1 MNLRE
6 GAHIHLI
13 AACGTAM
20 GSLAAMLSEKGY
32 RVTGSDAH
40 IYPPMSTYL
49 REIGIELFE
58 GFAPENLQTRPD
70 LIVVGNAISRGN
82 PELEAALDAAIPY
95 TSLPELLR
103 DLFIRGKRS
112 VVVTGTHGKT
122 TTTAITAHLFSN
134 HDLNPSFLVAG
145 LTNNFPR
152 PYHLGTGEHVI
163 IEGDEYDSAYFAKWP
178 KFFYYLPE
186 TLIINNIE
194 FDHADIYGSLGEIT
208 KAFRQLVNTVPRRG
222 LIIAHAADDAVA
234 DVLSSA
240 QAPVQTFG
248 IETDAF
254 WRADIVSSTPQG
266 TDFTLYQQ
274 NVELGSFHL
283 PLHGEYNVRNALA
296 SIAACHH
303 AGIAANT
310 MQSSLASFK
319 GVKRRQEVL
328 GEWGNIL
335 LIDDFAHHPTA
346 VEQTLQAVANAYPQR
361 RIWAV
366 FEPASATNARA
377 LFEKRYLNAFTN
389 AERVIIG
396 KVPRPERAR
405 GDEPFSPQR
414 LISNLNSQGRTALYF
429 SQPEKL
435 LSHLEEHLQSED
447 LVLFMSNGGFSG
459 IQHTLAARLQD
470 RYEIR

>member
-1 MNLRE
+1 MNRTLK
-6 GAHIHLI
+6 
-13 AACGTAM
+13 
-20 GSLAAMLSEKGY
+20 S
-32 RVTGSDAH
+32 
-40 IYPPMSTYL
+40 
-49 REIGIELFE
+49 
-58 GFAPENLQTRPD
+58 
-70 LIVVGNAISRGN
+70 SR
-82 PELEAALDAAIPY
+82 IT
-95 TSLPELLR
+95 TS
-103 DLFIRGKRS
+103 
-112 VVVTGTHGKT
+112 H
-122 TTTAITAHLFSN
+122 
-134 HDLNPSFLVAG
+134 
-145 LTNNFPR
+145 
-152 PYHLGTGEHVI
+152 
-163 IEGDEYDSAYFAKWP
+163 P

-208 KAFRQLVNTVPRRG
+208 KAFRQLVNTVPRQG

-274 NVELGSFHL
+274 NFELGSFHL

-346 VEQTLQAVANAYPQR
+346 ISTTLQGIRNKAGGKRVLAVLEPRSNTMRMGVHQAALPLALVPSASET
-361 RIWAV
+361 AV
-366 FEPASATNARA
+366 SAT
-377 LFEKRYLNAFTN
+377 
-389 AERVIIG
+389 
-396 KVPRPERAR
+396 PSRAR
-405 GDEPFSPQR
+405 IIAESSSSSSTDW
-414 LISNLNSQGRTALYF
+414 
-429 SQPEKL
+429 
-435 LSHLEEHLQSED
+435 
-447 LVLFMSNGGFSG
+447 GGFGGASTLDSSTLDSSTLDSSTFDSSTFEFEFHLSNSRATTTRNTAATSSHPRRRRASG
-459 IQHTLAARLQD
+459 
-470 RYEIR
+470 

>member
-32 RVTGSDAH
+32 LVTGSDTH

-49 REIGIELFE
+49 QEIGIELFE
-58 GFAPENLQTRPD
+58 GFVPENLHNKPD

-82 PELEAALDAAIPY
+82 LELEAALNAAIPY
-95 TSLPELLR
+95 TSLPEILR
-103 DLFIRGKRS
+103 DLFIQGKRS

-122 TTTAITAHLFSN
+122 TTTAMTAHLFS
-134 HDLNPSFLVAG
+134 HCGLSPSFLVAG
-145 LTNNFPR
+145 LTNNFSK

-163 IEGDEYDSAYFAKWP
+163 IEGDEYDSAYFAKWA

-194 FDHADIYGSLGEIT
+194 FDHADIYTSLSEIT
-208 KAFRQLVNTVPRRG
+208 KAFRQIVNMVPQRG
-222 LIIAHAADDAVA
+222 LIIAHAADEAVA
-234 DVLSSA
+234 DVLNLA
-240 QAPVQTFG
+240 HAPVQTVG

-266 TDFTLYQQ
+266 TDFTLYRQ
-274 NVELGSFHL
+274 NKDLGSFHL
-283 PLHGEYNVRNALA
+283 PMHGAYNVRNALA

-303 AGIAANT
+303 AGVAPGS
-310 MQSSLASFK
+310 MQSGIASFK

-346 VEQTLQAVANAYPQR
+346 VEQTLQALATAYPQR

-366 FEPASATNARA
+366 FEPASATNARS
-377 LFEKRYLNAFTN
+377 LFEDQYLNAF
-389 AERVIIG
+389 ADADRVIIG
-396 KVPRPERAR
+396 KVPKPERAR

-414 LISNLNSQGRTALYF
+414 FVDKLNSQGKKALYF
-429 SQPEKL
+429 SQAEEIV
-435 LSHLEEHLQSED
+435 SHIEDHLQSGD
-447 LVLFMSNGGFSG
+447 LVLFMSNSGFSG
-459 IQHTLAARLQD
+459 TQQKLAARLQD
-470 RYEIR
+470 KYEKR